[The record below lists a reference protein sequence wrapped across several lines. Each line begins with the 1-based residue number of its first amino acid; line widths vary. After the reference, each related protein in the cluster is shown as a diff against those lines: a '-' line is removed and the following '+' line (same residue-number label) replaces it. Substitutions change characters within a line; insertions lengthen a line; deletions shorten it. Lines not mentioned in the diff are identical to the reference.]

1 MAILQ
6 ISKIQHRRG
15 LQQDLPQLASA
26 EIGWSLDQQRLFIGN
41 GTLEEGAPALGVT
54 EILTEHSD
62 LVGLLEI
69 YTFRGLSSGR
79 EIVTGVDILN
89 PVFRTLQDRLDDIVF
104 VKNFGATGDGVT
116 DDTAAIQRA
125 LDNTYTAGGDIFSR
139 YHHRKI
145 IFPAGKYLI
154 SDTLNIP
161 PYIVIQGE
169 GKQTTQIV
177 GSMTDR
183 PLAQFTDAAGN
194 TGTTFATQ
202 SGYSDYHISDISL
215 INKAATY
222 NQNCLVMDGGNTATF
237 NRVMFRGITDT
248 LTGATAYTADRGAGV
263 SAVAINNASTTV
275 GVKNIAF
282 SQCDFINHN
291 YGIEINRDVRSVS
304 VIDCFF
310 DHVYHAVVVG
320 NNQTAGEPVPR
331 GISLSNNYYLNVA
344 AEAVKTYTG
353 VHNVMSLG
361 SWFESVGLGTDPAG
375 AVQTPAVNFGDKFNY
390 SIADGFNR
398 DDADLALFPNVE
410 LNGTESFVWTQDLG
424 IQNGQHVLGQGVT
437 VTLSDSATLTD
448 ATLKYLPN
456 NYKNLTISYTLQ
468 HNNQQRTGTLQISHF
483 TGTDYVW
490 SDDYT
495 ETGTTNVLFA
505 VDTATGNV
513 QYRSS
518 NLGSDVVMTYSVNHF
533 DV

>member
-6 ISKIQHRRG
+6 ISRIQHRRG

-26 EIGWSLDQQRLFIGN
+26 EFGWSVDQQRLFIGN

-54 EILTEHSD
+54 EILTQHSD
-62 LVGLLEI
+62 VVGLLEI
-69 YTFRGLSSGR
+69 YTFKGLSSGR

-104 VKNFGATGDGVT
+104 VKNFGAVGDGVT

-125 LDNTYTAGGDIFSR
+125 LDNTYAAGGDVLAR

-154 SDTLNIP
+154 TDTLNIP
-161 PYIVIQGE
+161 PYILIQGE

-194 TGTTFATQ
+194 TGAAFTTE
-202 SGYSDYHISDISL
+202 SGYSDYHVTDISF
-215 INKAATY
+215 INEAATY
-222 NQNCLVMDGGNTATF
+222 NQNCLVIDGGNTATF
-237 NRVMFRGITDT
+237 NRVMFRGGTDA
-248 LTGATAYTADRGAGV
+248 LTGSAAYTTDRGTGV
-263 SAVAINNASTTV
+263 AAVSINNASTTV

-282 SQCDFINHN
+282 NQCDFVNHN
-291 YGIEINRDVRSVS
+291 YGIEINRNVRSVS

-310 DHVYHAVVVG
+310 DHLYHGVVVG
-320 NNQTAGEPVPR
+320 GITGGELPR
-331 GISLSNNYYLNVA
+331 GISLSNNYYLNIA
-344 AEAVKTYTG
+344 AEAVKTLPG

-361 SWFESVGLGTDPAG
+361 NWFESVGQGTDPAG
-375 AVQTPAVNFGDKFNY
+375 PVQTPAISFGDKHNY

-398 DDADLALFPNVE
+398 DDSDLLLFPNVE
-410 LNGTESFVWTQDLG
+410 LNGTESFVWTQGLG
-424 IQNGQHVLGQGVT
+424 IQNGRQVLGQGVT
-437 VTLSDSATLTD
+437 VTLADSATLAD
-448 ATLKYLPN
+448 AGLKYIPD
-456 NYKNLTISYTLQ
+456 NYKNLTIEYTLQ
-468 HNNQQRTGTLQISHF
+468 HNNQQRQGILKVTHF
-483 TGTDYVW
+483 SGTDYVW
-490 SDDYT
+490 SDDYS
-495 ETGTTNVLFA
+495 ETGTTNVQFA

-518 NLGSDVVMTYSVNHF
+518 NLGSDVIMTYSVKHF